1 MSQYTYVWAPLTFQ
15 GGWTVA
21 DTARPERITTMRN
34 SNNSCKSKIEPSTPA
49 NVNQQQS
56 CLPNSYNT
64 VHVQDRVFPNQVVN
78 NVADKPASTTQ
89 LSYESVLPNTISH
102 QEELDKLLAGLD
114 KLTETL
120 PDLACKNS
128 VFNSQLYNDKPSSY
142 DVLDASIENPF
153 KEKLDKQTNEVAPL
167 LSEEANNFIQNNATH
182 INSKDKYADELLCK
196 GKVYG
201 DNQNSQE
208 CGQLDNAVSEN
219 NIKPS
224 EIQKHLKQLNSS
236 SGLPSIENNLK
247 GMNIKSNMQPVSV
260 VDYNSQPYHTRTDSK
275 PFSYIRSLGG
285 SSKAS
290 SRNISRASSKETLSQ
305 PGGIGLESPSLLRKI
320 LDVNGSNQSYGSR
333 PMSPNIISSRSSPAP
348 PAISI
353 GNNNARLDFQ
363 SPSLVN
369 KTLSSH
375 ATPQFSAPFEASLS
389 SHNTAQN
396 IYNFQSS
403 TLLSPSVVPIDPSVT
418 LQHRSSTNMQI
429 NSNGSII
436 ASDETKHSSKLIE
449 HMNATDE
456 EASLTWLQKQ
466 QKKLKE
472 RRDNQRRRESR
483 DRDGDMM
490 HELKTS
496 LTSARLDGKPFIES
510 NNIHTS
516 QNNKLS
522 SSINSISSLN
532 QSMISQLPVVK
543 NQTIPSS
550 SIMNDTPSYH
560 QYEYRKKQQSIPHPT
575 QQLLSPS
582 LLQRQKSDTS
592 YDRQRPIFGG
602 NRRMRYDS
610 ESEANT
616 TLNTNSF
623 MQPSNSYYQHPRTSS
638 TASIDSSHVFMT
650 NGGSSCNNSLPNSR
664 PITPGFPCSAPTTP
678 YFNQSSNTLPYN
690 SIQQQVLQ
698 RVNGIQRSSSPAG
711 VISNYG
717 ALTPRR
723 GSISSTRSSEQPAE
737 VSASHVKRTKD
748 SHRFWYKPN
757 ISREEAIGM
766 LRVRS
771 PGSFIV
777 RDSNS
782 FPGAFGLALK
792 VATLPSKTEGE
803 GIGIDPTS
811 EELVRHFLIEPT
823 KKGVKLKGYTNEPV
837 FSSLSA
843 LVYQHTVTP
852 LALPTTLTLPQGDV
866 GSISSRDS
874 IDSKMSSSASQMQQL
889 LAVGAACNVMYL
901 FSAST
906 DTLTGPKA
914 IQKTITQFFILS
926 SSAAKDSMSKPSR
939 VSNGQTLVHFKVSSQ
954 GITLTD
960 NARRLFFRKHYNTQT
975 ISFCGIDPDDRKW
988 NRDEKVQDTKH
999 VKHSSNKD
1007 RSPSISR
1014 NGSRIFGFI
1023 ARKPTSRSGHNQCHI
1038 FAEQDSD
1045 QPARAIVNFVNKVLA
1060 SNNQENSRDQ
1070 NKHTD
1075 VV

>member
-1 MSQYTYVWAPLTFQ
+1 MFQ

-21 DTARPERITTMRN
+21 DTARPERITTMRT
-34 SNNSCKSKIEPSTPA
+34 SNNSCKSKIELSTPA
-49 NVNQQQS
+49 NANTQHSSDKPTIVH
-56 CLPNSYNT
+56 NSNNI
-64 VHVQDRVFPNQVVN
+64 VKVQDRVYPHQVFNHIANQPSSTAHL
-78 NVADKPASTTQ
+78 NV
-89 LSYESVLPNTISH
+89 ESAIPPTLSH

-120 PDLACKNS
+120 PDLASRNS
-128 VFNSQLYNDKPSSY
+128 VFNTQLYNTKPIPGGVCNTSI
-142 DVLDASIENPF
+142 DNVLKGNSGQNIIIVPP
-153 KEKLDKQTNEVAPL
+153 LQNEEL
-167 LSEEANNFIQNNATH
+167 NNFIPNNITQVD
-182 INSKDKYADELLCK
+182 NNPKYVEELMCK
-196 GKVYG
+196 GNVYE
-201 DNQNSQE
+201 DNQKTKQ
-208 CGQLDNAVSEN
+208 CDQLESAFSEN

-224 EIQKHLKQLNSS
+224 EIQRHLKLLNSS
-236 SGLPSIENNLK
+236 AESPPVENSLLQKLIN
-247 GMNIKSNMQPVSV
+247 NKSTMQPVAV

-275 PFSYIRSLGG
+275 PFSYIRSLGS

-290 SRNISRASSKETLSQ
+290 SRNISRASSRETLSQ
-305 PGGIGLESPSLLRKI
+305 TGGVGLESPSLLRKI
-320 LDVNGSNQSYGSR
+320 LDVNGSNTSYGSR
-333 PMSPNIISSRSSPAP
+333 PMSPNNVSSRNSPCP
-348 PAISI
+348 PSMHT
-353 GNNNARLDFQ
+353 GNNTNINFQ
-363 SPSLVN
+363 TSTPSN
-369 KTLSSH
+369 KTLSSRT
-375 ATPQFSAPFEASLS
+375 TPQFSAPFEASLS
-389 SHNTAQN
+389 SHNNAQN
-396 IYNFQSS
+396 FYNFQSS

-418 LQHRSSTNMQI
+418 QQNRSSTHMQI
-429 NSNGSII
+429 NNNGSII
-436 ASDETKHSSKLIE
+436 ASNETKNSSKLIQ

-466 QKKLKE
+466 QKKLNE
-472 RRDNQRRRESR
+472 RRNTQRRRESR

-496 LTSARLDGKPFIES
+496 LTSARLDGNTSADS
-510 NNIHTS
+510 NNIFRS
-516 QNNKLS
+516 QNNTFS
-522 SSINSISSLN
+522 SNVNSISSLN
-532 QSMISQLPVVK
+532 HSMISQLPTVK
-543 NQTIPSS
+543 NQ
-550 SIMNDTPSYH
+550 SISPTPMINQTPSYH
-560 QYEYRKKQQSIPHPT
+560 QMEYRQKQQSIPQPT
-575 QQLLSPS
+575 QQLISPT

-616 TLNTNSF
+616 SLNTNSF
-623 MQPSNSYYQHPRTSS
+623 MQSNNSYYQHPRTPS
-638 TASIDSSHVFMT
+638 TTSIDSSHMFLT
-650 NGGSSCNNSLPNSR
+650 NGGNSCNNSLPNSR
-664 PITPGFPCSAPTTP
+664 PITPGFPCSVPTTP

-717 ALTPRR
+717 ASTPRR
-723 GSISSTRSSEQPAE
+723 GSISSTGTSEQATE

-757 ISREEAIGM
+757 ITREEAIIM

-792 VATLPSKTEGE
+792 VATLPTKTEGE
-803 GIGIDPTS
+803 NTNIDPTS

-852 LALPTTLTLPQGDV
+852 LALPTLLMLPHEDL

-874 IDSKMSSSASQMQQL
+874 IDSKMSNSAAQMQQL

-901 FSAST
+901 FSTNT

-914 IQKTITQFFILS
+914 IQKTVTQFLILS
-926 SSAAKDSMSKPSR
+926 SSAAKESLSKPSR
-939 VSNGQTLVHFKVSSQ
+939 GGSGQTLVHFKVSSQ

-960 NARRLFFRKHYNTQT
+960 NARRLFFRKHYNTPT
-975 ISFCGIDPDDRKW
+975 ISYCGVDPDDRKW
-988 NRDEKVQDTKH
+988 NKDEKGQDTKQ
-999 VKHSSNKD
+999 VKYASKKD
-1007 RSPSISR
+1007 RSPSISQ
-1014 NGSRIFGFI
+1014 NASRIFGFI

-1045 QPARAIVNFVNKVLA
+1045 QPARAIVNFVNKVLN
-1060 SNNQENSRDQ
+1060 SSTQENSRDQ
-1070 NKHTD
+1070 NRHID